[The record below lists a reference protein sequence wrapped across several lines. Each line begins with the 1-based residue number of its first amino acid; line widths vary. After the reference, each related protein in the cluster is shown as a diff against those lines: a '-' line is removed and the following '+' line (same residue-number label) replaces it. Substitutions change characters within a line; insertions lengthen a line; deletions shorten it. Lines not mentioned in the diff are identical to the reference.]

1 MKKIKREIGH
11 PIFLEVAGLAT
22 DPFWKMLYQDFAY
35 QTYPIGIQIDQHV
48 VLSTF
53 KGQQFNY
60 DFSAKMADEICSEL
74 THLLRTKRKIYS
86 KKDTLSQRDNFAHLR
101 FQPVGGWRSIK
112 KKNIKDI
119 LIENFIIRFRQKYN
133 LTLKQS
139 QLFHRFINIQFYFKR
154 IVNENVHYGSDS
166 CTIEQI
172 DNIHVKTIHK
182 NKLKIW
188 ITSDSDANAVSLDD
202 LKLQKNTNTIAS
214 TLKSG

>member
-1 MKKIKREIGH
+1 MLKKTKREICY
-11 PIFLEVAGLAT
+11 PIFLEVASLAT

-35 QTYPIGIQIDQHV
+35 NTYPIGIQIDEQV

-53 KGQQFNY
+53 KGQQFHY
-60 DFSAKMADEICSEL
+60 DFSAKTADEICHEL
-74 THLLRTKRKIYS
+74 TDLLRTKRKIYS
-86 KKDTLSQRDNFAHLR
+86 KKDTLSQRDYLSHI
-101 FQPVGGWRSIK
+101 FQEHKREWRAIK

-119 LIENFIIRFRQKYN
+119 LIENFIITFRQKYN

-154 IVNENVHYGSDS
+154 IVNENVHYGPDS

-172 DNIHVKTIHK
+172 DNIHVKYIQK

-188 ITSDSDANAVSLDD
+188 ISLDSNPERGISLDD
-202 LKLQKNTNTIAS
+202 IKLPPNVTTIAS
-214 TLKSG
+214 TLK